1 MSTSGWVECV
11 NVNIVKKDFSGGY
24 LHLSNPG
31 MYMNLVGEFRISEDG
46 KLSFRKNSCFY
57 FAETADHHV
66 LYTEFLSNLEK
77 TRYHL
82 CSVDNFEKVR
92 EISREEYK
100 EMIFSKLEKATETF
114 IEKFKNEK
122 CPPSFE
128 IYTLDRPAEKED
140 LDNSYVFIRESSFD
154 VLDKWR
160 LRCITIDTG
169 YDGIMLN
176 NLRESNSYDEVEVC
190 KSITLEEAQHWL
202 EFYKNQCKERIKL
215 LLQQIP

>member
-1 MSTSGWVECV
+1 MSTSDWVKY
-11 NVNIVKKDFSGGY
+11 NNIVVEKDFSGGY
-24 LHLSNPG
+24 FHLSNPG
-31 MYMNLVGEFRISEDG
+31 MYTNLVGEFRVSEDG

-57 FAETADHHV
+57 FAETEDHCV
-66 LYTEFLSNLEK
+66 LYTEFLSNIEK
-77 TRYHL
+77 TRYSL
-82 CSVDNFEKVR
+82 CSVDDFFSNAR
-92 EISREEYK
+92 RISREEYK
-100 EMIFSKLEKATETF
+100 EIIFSKLEKAAETF
-114 IEKFKNEK
+114 IEKFKNEEY
-122 CPPSFE
+122 PSFD
-128 IYTLDRPAEKED
+128 IYILNRPTEKGD

-154 VLDKWR
+154 VLNKWR

-176 NLRESNSYDEVEVC
+176 NLRENNSYEEVEVC

>member
-1 MSTSGWVECV
+1 MSTSGWVGCID
-11 NVNIVKKDFSGGY
+11 NIVVEKDFSRGY
-24 LHLSNPG
+24 LYLSNPG
-31 MYMNLVGEFRISEDG
+31 MYMNLVGEFRVSEDG
-46 KLSFRKNSCFY
+46 KLSFRKNSF
-57 FAETADHHV
+57 FFFSETEDNRV
-66 LYTEFLSNLEK
+66 LYTEFLSNIGN
-77 TRYHL
+77 TRYRL
-82 CSVDNFEKVR
+82 CDDYSNVR
-92 EISREEYK
+92 RISRDEYK
-100 EMIFSKLEKATETF
+100 EIIFSKLDKATETF

-122 CPPSFE
+122 YPPSFD
-128 IYTLDRPAEKED
+128 ICILDRPAEKGD

-176 NLRESNSYDEVEVC
+176 NLRESNSSKEVEVC

-202 EFYKNQCKERIKL
+202 EFYKNQCKERINL